1 MAVGIEWYELGRGGG
16 GGHVKIEYAGA
27 VLVRSMF
34 RSEFRGITKTV
45 D

>member
-1 MAVGIEWYELGRGGG
+1 MAVGIEWYELGRG